1 MVFATVKPENGELF
15 EAAFADVSAR
25 VRGTPGHLTDELLRD
40 PDKPGTFLVMT
51 EAVASEV
58 WQRGWNAP

>member
-1 MVFATVKPENGELF
+1 MSGRKHQLTVPPRVL
-15 EAAFADVSAR
+15 EALGLVEGQDLWVA
-25 VRGTPGHLTDELLRD
+25 LN